1 MLHLRVLMRK
11 PINST
16 TFKQYDDDH
25 DLIEAKLVIAK
36 EAKIIAIAKDTSIF
50 FLHYSGIYFFTK
62 SKNIEVSSNVGCDAN
77 KRWTNLSVT

>member
-1 MLHLRVLMRK
+1 MLHLQVLMRK

-62 SKNIEVSSNVGCDAN
+62 SKNTEVINNVGCN
-77 KRWTNLSVT
+77 SNNIWPKFSVT